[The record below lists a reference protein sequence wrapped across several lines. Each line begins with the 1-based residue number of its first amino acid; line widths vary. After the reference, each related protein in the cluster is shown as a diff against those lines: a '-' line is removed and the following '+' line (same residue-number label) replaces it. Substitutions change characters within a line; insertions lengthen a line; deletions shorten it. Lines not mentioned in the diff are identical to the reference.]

1 MITSLQKQ
9 GLMAESITSSFMRR
23 RVQPCQEQTNAG
35 YEYSGIND
43 PTCFKK
49 ESLMGVK
56 LMDRLKRLFH
66 GVESLPPAI
75 IGFSL

>member
-1 MITSLQKQ
+1 
-9 GLMAESITSSFMRR
+9 MAESITASFMRR
-23 RVQPCQEQTNAG
+23 RVQPCQEQMNAG

-43 PTCFKK
+43 PTRFKK
-49 ESLMGVK
+49 ESLMEVK

-66 GVESLPPAI
+66 GVESLPPAV